1 MNSAKRVNIFA
12 LILVL
17 LQVFANFIG
26 GSVEKLLGINQYYL
40 IFLFEILFLIV
51 PAIIF
56 IIVTKVPV
64 KETLRLNKLTPLS
77 ILMVLGIFALSAPI
91 VDFLNIVSQIFFHN
105 FVTDVIMQINK
116 ISFLELI
123 LITAVTPA
131 ICEEITLRGVIL
143 SGYKNIN
150 INKAALMDGLIF
162 GIIHMNPNQFVYAFA
177 MGTLFAYV
185 VYITNSIFAS
195 MICHFLF
202 NGLSTSLAYIL
213 LKILPAKAISSQL
226 SQNTSAAQL
235 GASATLFFI
244 FSLICFPLLILLLNA
259 LQNEN
264 RRWIW
269 GFRAAGN
276 NAGSI
281 DASEPEKEK
290 IMTWHIYAIITIFIV
305 FILLLQFIFKVPI
318 FK

>member
-12 LILVL
+12 LVLVL

-26 GSVEKLLGINQYYL
+26 GSIEKLLGINQYYL

-51 PAIIF
+51 PVIIF

-77 ILMVLGIFALSAPI
+77 ILILLGIAALSAPI

-105 FVTDVIMQINK
+105 FVTDVIMQVNK

-150 INKAALMDGLIF
+150 IHKAAIMDGLIF

-202 NGLSTSLAYIL
+202 NGTSTSLAYIL

-226 SQNTSAAQL
+226 SQSTSAAQL
-235 GASATLFFI
+235 GVSATLFFI

-269 GFRAAGN
+269 GFRTAGN
-276 NAGSI
+276 SAGSVVT
-281 DASEPEKEK
+281 AGPEKEK

-305 FILLLQFIFKVPI
+305 FILLLQFVFKVPI

>member
-1 MNSAKRVNIFA
+1 M
-12 LILVL
+12 LIGIV
-17 LQVFANFIG
+17 A
-26 GSVEKLLGINQYYL
+26 LLG
-40 IFLFEILFLIV
+40 
-51 PAIIF
+51 
-56 IIVTKVPV
+56 
-64 KETLRLNKLTPLS
+64 
-77 ILMVLGIFALSAPI
+77 PI

-105 FVTDVIMQINK
+105 FVTDVIMQVNK
-116 ISFLELI
+116 VSFLELI

-150 INKAALMDGLIF
+150 IHKAAIMDGLIF

-202 NGLSTSLAYIL
+202 NGFSTSLAYIIF
-213 LKILPAKAISSQL
+213 KVFPAKTLSSQL
-226 SQNTSAAQL
+226 SQSMSTAQL
-235 GASATLFFI
+235 GVSATTFFI
-244 FSLICFPLLILLLNA
+244 ISLICFPLLLLLLNA

-276 NAGSI
+276 SADSI
-281 DASEPEKEK
+281 DTAGPEKEK
-290 IMTWHIYAIITIFIV
+290 IMTWHIYAIIAIFIV
-305 FILLLQFIFKVPI
+305 FILLLQFVFKVPI

>member
-12 LILVL
+12 LVLVL

-51 PAIIF
+51 PVIIF

-77 ILMVLGIFALSAPI
+77 ILMLIGIVALLGPI

-105 FVTDVIMQINK
+105 FVTDVIMQVNK
-116 ISFLELI
+116 VSFLELI

-150 INKAALMDGLIF
+150 IHKAAIMDGLIF

-202 NGLSTSLAYIL
+202 NGFSTSLAYIIF
-213 LKILPAKAISSQL
+213 KVFPAKTLSSQL
-226 SQNTSAAQL
+226 SQSMSTAQL
-235 GASATLFFI
+235 GVSATTFFI
-244 FSLICFPLLILLLNA
+244 ISLICFPLLVLLLNA

-269 GFRAAGN
+269 RFRAAGN
-276 NAGSI
+276 SADSI
-281 DASEPEKEK
+281 DTAGPEKEK
-290 IMTWHIYAIITIFIV
+290 IMTWHIYAVIAIFIV
-305 FILLLQFIFKVPI
+305 FILLLQFVFKVPI